1 MKLYLRFWSL
11 LFSSLD
17 CLSWTLKHGPL
28 GHCYTFIVDTVK
40 QFIPNIKLLE
50 CKSADILLPWSKAT
64 PFCPWIS
71 IELKQNS
78 PYVKKTSTEPPLAQS
93 SKGTSHTPIY
103 TAFSAPFP
111 KNKSRRYN
119 ISVFFSPYTPSRITT
134 SGISKSPQIRFLIV
148 LWSLNYFT
156 VHRPATTN
164 SIHL

>member
-1 MKLYLRFWSL
+1 MVHRNSTYDSEAYDLMKLYLRFWSL

-17 CLSWTLKHGPL
+17 CLSQTLKHGPL

-93 SKGTSHTPIY
+93 SKGTSHMPIY
-103 TAFSAPFP
+103 TAFPAPSL
-111 KNKSRRYN
+111 KT
-119 ISVFFSPYTPSRITT
+119 SPEGTT
-134 SGISKSPQIRFLIV
+134 SRSFSVRILPVESPQNHTWKRHQQ
-148 LWSLNYFT
+148 S
-156 VHRPATTN
+156 H
-164 SIHL
+164 H